1 MLEFIKKS
9 IMAGAG
15 LAMMTAEKT
24 QEFFDE
30 MVKKGELSEKEAKDA
45 LSDLLEKSKQIRKD
59 MEEKIEKA
67 VTSVLQRLQVPS
79 RAEVEELK
87 ARIEQ
92 LEKSQGKD

>member
-24 QEFFDE
+24 QEFFEE
-30 MVKKGELSEKEAKDA
+30 MVKKGEISEKEAKDA
-45 LSDLLEKSKQIRKD
+45 VSDLLEKSKQLRKD
-59 MEEKIEKA
+59 LEEKTEKA

-92 LEKSQGKD
+92 LEKSRGKD

>member
-24 QEFFDE
+24 QEFFEE
-30 MVKKGELSEKEAKDA
+30 MVKKGEISEKEAKDA
-45 LSDLLEKSKQIRKD
+45 VSDLLEKSKQLRKD
-59 MEEKIEKA
+59 LEEKTEKS

-92 LEKSQGKD
+92 LEKSREDN

>member
-45 LSDLLEKSKQIRKD
+45 LSDLLEKSKQLRKD
-59 MEEKIEKA
+59 MEEKMEKA
-67 VTSVLQRLQVPS
+67 VTSVLQRLQAPS

-87 ARIEQ
+87 ARIAQ
-92 LEKSQGKD
+92 LEKSRGED